1 MTKTIGVI
9 GGMGPQATVDFFQK
23 ILDNTRVERDQDH
36 IHAIIDNNPQI
47 PDRTAFLLGKGES
60 PLKSLVNS
68 AVKLQLM
75 GAELLAMPCNT
86 AHYFYDEIVKFVD
99 IPFINMI
106 DEVAAGIRAKNP
118 SVKRVGL
125 LATKGVYSMGIY
137 SRYLQKYG
145 IEAVIPS
152 EEGKEVISSTIYT
165 IKKDL
170 SLVDP
175 SGINKVIED
184 MIKDGVDTIILG
196 CTELPIIVD
205 KYQRGPDY
213 IDSTA
218 VLAKRAV
225 EMASNG
231 NKTYE
236 F

>member
-1 MTKTIGVI
+1 MKKTVGVI

-23 ILDNTRVERDQDH
+23 ILDNTKVERDQDH
-36 IHAIIDNNPQI
+36 IHVIVDNNPQI

-75 GAELLAMPCNT
+75 GADLLAMPCNT

-106 DEVAAGIRAKNP
+106 DEVAASIRAKNLG
-118 SVKRVGL
+118 VNRVGL

-145 IEAVIPS
+145 IEAVIPPEDGIETVS
-152 EEGKEVISSTIYT
+152 KTIYT
-165 IKKDL
+165 IKKNL
-170 SLVDP
+170 NLVDP
-175 SGINKVIED
+175 AGINEIIEN
-184 MIKDGVDTIILG
+184 MRKEGIDTIILG
-196 CTELPIIVD
+196 CTELPLIVD
-205 KYQRGPDY
+205 KYPMGPDY

-225 EMASNG
+225 EMARNE
-231 NKTYE
+231 K
-236 F
+236 

>member
-36 IHAIIDNNPQI
+36 IHVIIDNNPQI

-75 GAELLAMPCNT
+75 GADLLAMPCNT

-106 DEVAAGIRAKNP
+106 DEVAVSIRAKNLG
-118 SVKRVGL
+118 VNRVGL

-145 IEAVIPS
+145 IEAVIPP
-152 EEGKEVISSTIYT
+152 EEGIEIVGKTIYT

-170 SLVDP
+170 NLVDP
-175 SGINKVIED
+175 AGINEIIEN
-184 MIKDGVDTIILG
+184 MRKEGIDTIILG
-196 CTELPIIVD
+196 CTELPLIVD
-205 KYQRGPDY
+205 KYPMGPDY

-225 EMASNG
+225 EMARD
-231 NKTYE
+231 
-236 F
+236 

>member
-36 IHAIIDNNPQI
+36 IHVIIDNNPQI

-75 GAELLAMPCNT
+75 GADLLAMPCNT

-106 DEVAAGIRAKNP
+106 DEVAASIRAKNLG
-118 SVKRVGL
+118 VNRVGL

-145 IEAVIPS
+145 IEAVIPPEDGIETVS
-152 EEGKEVISSTIYT
+152 KTIYT
-165 IKKDL
+165 IKKNL
-170 SLVDP
+170 NLVDP
-175 SGINKVIED
+175 AGINEIIEN
-184 MIKDGVDTIILG
+184 MRKEGIDTIILG
-196 CTELPIIVD
+196 CTELPLIVD
-205 KYQRGPDY
+205 KYPMGPDY

-225 EMASNG
+225 EMARNE
-231 NKTYE
+231 K
-236 F
+236 